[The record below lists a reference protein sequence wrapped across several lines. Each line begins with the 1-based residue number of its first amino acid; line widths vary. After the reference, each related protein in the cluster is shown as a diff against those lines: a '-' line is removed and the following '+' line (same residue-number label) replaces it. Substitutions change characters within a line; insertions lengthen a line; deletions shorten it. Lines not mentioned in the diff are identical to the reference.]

1 MPNKQKTNMTAKE
14 FEDAAL
20 NGGIT
25 DFMPYITYTPGETL
39 ATDRIY
45 YRRQW
50 LIEEG
55 IAIEQIAETATNDE
69 KVKLIQSRMA
79 VDYYESWLTSDE
91 RVRRC
96 LADAGYFH
104 DRLIKDKAASVRCTV
119 VQNNPNYL
127 PRLFRKNITK
137 TEWNTIV
144 SVMWMQKQPDL
155 KLLRDLLS
163 REVPDRLYEHTYE
176 HLKLLHEKLKLMEYA
191 PSTLEKT
198 MTVKQLYQQGNPAW
212 ARACSAENASNIRN
226 VEKTLKNCG
235 APNTLVELWD
245 EIVGSEDIPPLWVML
260 DRTYTAS
267 TAWHSK
273 RNQNNERN
281 RYA

>member
-1 MPNKQKTNMTAKE
+1 MTDERKTNLTAKE
-14 FEDAAL
+14 FEEAAL
-20 NGGIT
+20 KGEIT

-39 ATDRIY
+39 ATDRMY

-69 KVKLIQSRMA
+69 KVKLIRDRMA
-79 VDYYESWLTSDE
+79 IDYYESWLSSDE

-176 HLKLLHEKLKLMEYA
+176 HLKLLREKLEIMEYE
-191 PSTLEKT
+191 PNTLEKT
-198 MTVKQLYQQGNPAW
+198 MSMKQLYQQGSPAW
-212 ARACSAENASNIRN
+212 ARTCSAEKISNIRN
-226 VEKTLKNCG
+226 VEKTLKDCG

-245 EIVGSEDIPPLWVML
+245 EIVGREDIPPLWVML

-267 TAWHSK
+267 AAWLSD
-273 RNQNNERN
+273 RN
-281 RYA
+281 